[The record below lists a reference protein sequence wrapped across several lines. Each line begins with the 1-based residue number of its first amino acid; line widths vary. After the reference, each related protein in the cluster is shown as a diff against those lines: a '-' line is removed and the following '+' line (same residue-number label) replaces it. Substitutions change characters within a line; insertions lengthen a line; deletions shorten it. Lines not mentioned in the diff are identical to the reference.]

1 MHCGQRLASR
11 SAIPSRGTVLGA
23 MADGWTVV
31 EVVGA
36 ATGAVVLLGG
46 AAAVVAGLYGRKA
59 NPSLDVSAIARPDGR
74 VVLFV
79 RASVSAPGVRPIR
92 VTREGD
98 HTPFVRVIE
107 ALDGVMDGPIRY
119 GREYRSPMIFGGG
132 VVGPGETASKTDL
145 FYQPP
150 PAPDL
155 MGWSV
160 VFVVDVPRLW
170 PTRRGWWTW
179 AINAFVPT
187 PDDEGGSGIGAP
199 RHSEVVAGVIL
210 PDRKPE
216 TLAKYD
222 LSLLADRNATRD
234 HRSTA

>member
-1 MHCGQRLASR
+1 
-11 SAIPSRGTVLGA
+11 V
-23 MADGWTVV
+23 ADGWTVV

-79 RASVSAPGVRPIR
+79 RATVSAPGVRPIR

-98 HTPFVRVIE
+98 HTPFVRVVE

-119 GREYRSPMIFGGG
+119 GHEYRSPMIFGGG
-132 VVGPGETASKTDL
+132 VVGPGETASKTEL

-155 MGWSV
+155 IGWSV

-179 AINAFVPT
+179 AANAFVPMPT
-187 PDDEGGSGIGAP
+187 DGGGPGMGVS
-199 RHSEVVAGVIL
+199 RLSEVVAGVIL

-216 TLAKYD
+216 TLAEYD
-222 LSLLADRNATRD
+222 RSLLADRKPVRG
-234 HRSTA
+234 HRSDKPEDR